1 MKSVILFSLSFITLC
16 FAQQSHAMGKRV
28 PYISD
33 EIIEEAQVH
42 ASFVLTATDGS
53 RIQFNSPV
61 VTNYIKYLPEASG
74 ADQSLCRSGQ
84 RSQQHKVD
92 ILIIAS
98 RIEIEKRELTNREI
112 ALIRKTPRCEVFIES
127 LQILGMAL
135 VGQKPSKTVS
145 AEIDRLSFSLDKK
158 KGNYLIAHTTQG
170 KQAAFRIASPVEQ
183 IRDAKDFPQVQIL
196 QKSSGQNLGIKFRVM
211 EVKSEPSYNYEHSQ
225 SCTVEYT
232 TRECRRPEYDHRNYD
247 RHDDRGPRD
256 HKGDR
261 DRHHDD
267 YNRERCEVITTTRP
281 GHRTVSSTMNAKSYT
296 IQMDILNSSS
306 QSVYS
311 AIITHRDVT
320 GPDREGPCI
329 AD

>member
-1 MKSVILFSLSFITLC
+1 MKSVILFSLSLIALC
-16 FAQQSHAMGKRV
+16 CAQQSHAMGKRI
-28 PYISD
+28 PFIQD

-42 ASFVLTATDGS
+42 ASFALTATDGS

-61 VTNYIKYLPEASG
+61 VINYLKYLPPASG
-74 ADQSLCRSGQ
+74 ADQSLCRSGRPSLMRQ
-84 RSQQHKVD
+84 SD

-98 RIEIEKRELTNREI
+98 QIQLERRELTSREI
-112 ALIRKTPRCEVFIES
+112 ALIRKTPRCEVFMES
-127 LQILGMAL
+127 LQVLGMAL

-145 AEIDRLSFSLDKK
+145 AEIDHLSFSLDKK

-170 KQAAFRIASPVEQ
+170 KQAAFKIASSVEQ

-196 QKSSGQNLGIKFRVM
+196 QNSSGQNLGIKFRVM

-232 TRECRRPEYDHRNYD
+232 TRECRRPEYDYD
-247 RHDDRGPRD
+247 RHDDRGPHD
-256 HKGDR
+256 HNGDR
-261 DRHHDD
+261 ERHDD

-281 GHRTVSSTMNAKSYT
+281 GHRTVKSTMNATNYT
-296 IQMDILNSSS
+296 IQMDILNNSS